1 MAITEPPAHVKSDKG
16 LQADALG
23 LAGNIVIGLASVA
36 PAYSL
41 AATLGYVVVAVGEK
55 SPSMFAL
62 AFIPMLLVAFAY
74 KELSKDTP
82 DCGTTFTWGTKAFG
96 PWIGWI
102 GGWGLAVSGIIVLA
116 NVAEV
121 AAVYLYRF
129 LGLDSLAES
138 LTAKVL
144 LGCFFIIAMTLISAR
159 GIVLSERIQNVL
171 IAIQFGVLIV
181 VSIIALVRVFTG
193 TAGEQAIMPQWSWLW
208 PSGLDMSSIAQA
220 VILCIF
226 IYWGWDTC
234 LAIGEETRGSD
245 KTPGRAAVIT
255 TLILVATYVLVAYAI
270 QSFAGF
276 GEEDIGLNNPD
287 NADDALTILGE
298 PVGGALAAS
307 LLLLTV
313 AVSALSS
320 TQTTILPT
328 ARGTLSMAVYEA
340 IPKRFASV
348 HPRYM
353 TPAFGTV
360 VMGITALAFYLVLSF
375 VSQNALADSIA
386 SLGLAVAF
394 YYGITAYACVWYFR
408 THAVRV
414 GAKLLHARAFS
425 VVRGPG
431 DDMGVRAERDRHDPA
446 RLRLHRLRV
455 DRRGLR
461 GRRRHAGAGHP
472 ADAAVLRVRHQELLP
487 RPNPHSRN
495 QGQGPGRLLKRR
507 LTNASDRRV
516 PGHPNGRRRCRP
528 GQCPRRDLRCHRR
541 HRAGGAP

>member
-298 PVGGALAAS
+298 PVGGALVAS

-408 THAVRV
+408 RT
-414 GAKLLHARAFS
+414 LTESARNFF
-425 VVRGPG
+425 
-431 DDMGVRAERDRHDPA
+431 M
-446 RLRLHRLRV
+446 
-455 DRRGLR
+455 RGLFPLLGALAMTWAFVQSAIDMIQPDYGYTAYGSIGGVFVVGVGMLALGIPLMLLCYAFGTKNFFH
-461 GRRRHAGAGHP
+461 GRT
-472 ADAAVLRVRHQELLP
+472 
-487 RPNPHSRN
+487 
-495 QGQGPGRLLKRR
+495 
-507 LTNASDRRV
+507 LTPETQVKV
-516 PGHPNGRRRCRP
+516 P
-528 GQCPRRDLRCHRR
+528 DVY
-541 HRAGGAP
+541 

>member
-1 MAITEPPAHVKSDKG
+1 MATTEPPAHVQSDKG

-23 LAGNIVIGLASVA
+23 LVGNIVIGLASVA

-41 AATLGYVVVAVGEK
+41 AATLGFVVAAVGEK

-74 KELSKDTP
+74 RELSQDTP

-116 NVAEV
+116 NVAEI
-121 AAVYLYRF
+121 AATYLYRF
-129 LGLDSLAES
+129 VGLDSLAEN
-138 LTAKVL
+138 LPAKVV
-144 LGCFFIIAMTLISAR
+144 LGCFFIVTMTLISAR

-171 IAIQFGVLIV
+171 IAIQFSVLII
-181 VSIIALVRVFTG
+181 VSIIALVRVFSG
-193 TAGEQAIMPQWSWLW
+193 TAGDQAIAPQLSWLW
-208 PSGLDMSSIAQA
+208 PSGLDASSIAQA

-234 LAIGEETRGSD
+234 LAVGEETRGSD

-255 TLILVATYVLVAYAI
+255 TLILVCTYVLVAYAV

-276 GEEDIGLNNPD
+276 GEEGIGLNNPD
-287 NADDALTILGE
+287 NVDDVLTILGE
-298 PVGGALAAS
+298 PVSGSIVAS

-313 AVSALSS
+313 SVSALSS

-340 IPKRFASV
+340 IPKRFSYV

-353 TPAFGTV
+353 TPAFGTI
-360 VMGITALAFYLVLSF
+360 VMGITALGFYLLLSF
-375 VSQNALADSIA
+375 LSQNALADSIA

-408 THAVRV
+408 RSIFSSARNLFMRGVFPLLGAIAMTAAFVQSAVDMIKPDYGATAYGPIGGVFVV
-414 GAKLLHARAFS
+414 GVGMLALGIPLMLLCFAFGTKRFF
-425 VVRGPG
+425 RG
-431 DDMGVRAERDRHDPA
+431 ET
-446 RLRLHRLRV
+446 
-455 DRRGLR
+455 
-461 GRRRHAGAGHP
+461 
-472 ADAAVLRVRHQELLP
+472 
-487 RPNPHSRN
+487 
-495 QGQGPGRLLKRR
+495 
-507 LTNASDRRV
+507 LTPETKVKV
-516 PGHPNGRRRCRP
+516 P
-528 GQCPRRDLRCHRR
+528 DVY
-541 HRAGGAP
+541 